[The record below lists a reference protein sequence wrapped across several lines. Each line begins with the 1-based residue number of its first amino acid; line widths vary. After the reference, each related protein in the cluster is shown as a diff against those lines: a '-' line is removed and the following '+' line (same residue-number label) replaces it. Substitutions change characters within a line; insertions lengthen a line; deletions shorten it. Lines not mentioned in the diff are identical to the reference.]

1 MDRVSELKNNSEAAF
16 ESVFVEYRFP
26 LYNFLYRKIESDYY
40 AREVVQLTFIKL
52 WRYRHHL
59 DPHTD
64 IAIQL
69 FRIAKTTL
77 IDELRKIQTREKHY
91 AACMAPATA
100 ADSVMDI
107 VTYNDTKARLL
118 KLLDLLPPKR
128 REVFELSRIH
138 CHSNNEI
145 AEILSISPKTVE
157 NHLTLAIRFIR
168 PFFTFMLILFAILV
182 KP

>member
-1 MDRVSELKNNSEAAF
+1 MHRVSELRNNSEAAF
-16 ESVFVEYRFP
+16 ESIFVEYRYP
-26 LYNFLYRKIESDYY
+26 LFNFLYRKIESEYY
-40 AREVVQLTFIKL
+40 AKEVVQLTFIKL

-59 DPHTD
+59 DPNVD

-77 IDELRKIQTREKHY
+77 IDELRKVQVREKHY
-91 AACMAPATA
+91 RAY
-100 ADSVMDI
+100 VMGPSSSEEVMNQ
-107 VTYNDTKARLL
+107 VTYNDTKARLH

-138 CHSNNEI
+138 SRSTSEI

-168 PFFTFMLILFAILV
+168 PFFSFVLIIFANLV
-182 KP
+182 MP

>member
-1 MDRVSELKNNSEAAF
+1 MDRVSELRNNSEAAF

-26 LYNFLYRKIESDYY
+26 LYNFLYRKIESDFV

-52 WRYRHHL
+52 WRFRHHL
-59 DPHTD
+59 DPGMD

-77 IDELRKIQTREKHY
+77 IDELRKVEVRERHY
-91 AACMAPATA
+91 ASMPPAPVAT
-100 ADSVMDI
+100 DSVMDV

-128 REVFELSRIH
+128 REVFELSRLH
-138 CHSNNEI
+138 CRSNSEI
-145 AEILSISPKTVE
+145 AEIMAISPKTVE
-157 NHLTLAIRFIR
+157 NHLTLALRFMR
-168 PFFTFMLILFAILV
+168 PFFSCLLIIFANLVML
-182 KP
+182 